1 MKRISIMLAA
11 MGIALGCFALE
22 KPSTA
27 KDLTGLYYM
36 EGYINEQNQGW
47 AQRNV
52 GAVTISLSDEGKL
65 TVDNFYYRGLSY
77 EIEFDALAQTITIPL
92 NQTST
97 GNNATEL
104 TVYNYDFN
112 TRKATPVV
120 FTIDTA
126 HRVISFNGVNNGR
139 LDNAILLAMPGME
152 PGRNYVS
159 AIAQTLSLIHISEP
173 TRPY

>member
-104 TVYNYDFN
+104 TVYNYDF
-112 TRKATPVV
+112 TTVVWTTPSYSPCPVWNPAG
-120 FTIDTA
+120 TTC
-126 HRVISFNGVNNGR
+126 
-139 LDNAILLAMPGME
+139 
-152 PGRNYVS
+152 
-159 AIAQTLSLIHISEP
+159 
-173 TRPY
+173 RP